1 MHKFSVRLIVLVVL
15 PFLFSFRNSEVIT
28 GEKLTAAD
36 TSALFVCTVD
46 DKPMVIKNF
55 NAYMRTVTGGYRQLS
70 LSNDRFSKFF
80 LIKPEVTEIKLG
92 SNALKQVVIHYT
104 DPANLNLYKPHSG
117 VLRIKVL
124 DENKKV
130 LSGEFEMELTCK
142 NNPSKKI
149 KIKNGKLINIPI
161 VYLQ

>member
-15 PFLFSFRNSEVIT
+15 PFLFSFRNSDANLSEH
-28 GEKLTAAD
+28 LTAAD
-36 TSALFVCTVD
+36 TSGLFVCTID

-80 LIKPEVTEIKLG
+80 LIKPEVAEINLG
-92 SNALKQVVIHYT
+92 AASMQQVVIHYT
-104 DPANLNLYKPHSG
+104 DPANFFLYKPQSG
-117 VLRIKVL
+117 VLNIKVL
-124 DENKKV
+124 DENRKV

-142 NNPSKKI
+142 NNPAKKI

-161 VYLQ
+161 VYVQ